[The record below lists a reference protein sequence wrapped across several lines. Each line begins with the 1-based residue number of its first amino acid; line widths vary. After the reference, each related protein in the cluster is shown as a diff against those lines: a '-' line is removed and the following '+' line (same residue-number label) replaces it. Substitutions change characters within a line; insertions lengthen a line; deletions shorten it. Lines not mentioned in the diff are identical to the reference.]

1 LGAGPLGLG
10 AAGLVDLIDL
20 SMANELSRSGSPAGE
35 LAAALPAAAAPHLS
49 RGPLPPTA
57 GGASDASDASDAR
70 GAGARWRR
78 AAYAGYALHLFTVFG
93 IALSNILLGL
103 TLALAPR
110 ALMLRRVRWQVLRP
124 VLLPMGFYLVFLTAS
139 IVMSYE
145 PRASLR
151 AFGELFAM
159 ATLYLGPGLVRGE
172 RELRWLIDGMIVVA
186 ALIALR
192 GLEQYVLL
200 SFGELDQRIRG
211 PFSHYMTF
219 SGVLLICD
227 VLLITQLVCGRA
239 ARSPWRWLALALIN
253 VALVGTLTRGAW
265 VALGGTLITL
275 LGVLAR
281 RRRPGDEAR
290 PRHRGRRYAAVF
302 VLALLAAFLLVP
314 ASVLHRAATIFDLR
328 DPSNYDRLCMLDAGL
343 HMIAERPF
351 VGLGP
356 DMVDHRYEI
365 YRQPTAPR
373 YWVPHLH
380 NSFLEIAAERGLPSL
395 AAYVWLMA
403 AGVRLA
409 LARFRREGGLAGP
422 RAEIYLG
429 SVLALLAFN
438 LAGLFENNWGD
449 AEVKRLALFALMM
462 PLCLELADTESTAAC
477 QPATASGAAGP
488 SSAPRGASDQAAAPS
503 GAPDKAAAASGAPD
517 QIAAPGGASNKIAA
531 GAASAATPAVP
542 PVA

>member
-1 LGAGPLGLG
+1 MAYE
-10 AAGLVDLIDL
+10 VD
-20 SMANELSRSGSPAGE
+20 SGIGVVGG
-35 LAAALPAAAAPHLS
+35 LAAAVPATVPPAVAGACSPPAAAGASEAAETAAAAAP
-49 RGPLPPTA
+49 A
-57 GGASDASDASDAR
+57 AAEGGRDS
-70 GAGARWRR
+70 RWRR
-78 AAYAGYALHLFTVFG
+78 LAFAGYALHLFTVFG
-93 IALSNILLGL
+93 LALSNILLGL

-110 ALMLRRVRWQVLRP
+110 ALAARRVRWQVLQP

-139 IVMSYE
+139 ILLSYDV
-145 PRASLR
+145 RTSLFS
-151 AFGELFAM
+151 FGETFAM

-172 RELRWLIDGMIVVA
+172 RELRRLIDGMIVVA

-192 GLEQYVLL
+192 GLSQYLWIG
-200 SFGELDQRIRG
+200 FGELDERIRG

-227 VLLITQLVCGRA
+227 VLLVTQMVCGRA
-239 ARSPWRWLALALIN
+239 ARSVWRWGALALIN
-253 VALVGTLTRGAW
+253 AALVGTMTRGAW
-265 VALGGTLITL
+265 VALGGAL
-275 LGVLAR
+275 LCLLAAYGR
-281 RRRPGDEAR
+281 RGGRRRPGPAGEPREASR
-290 PRHRGRRYAAVF
+290 EPPRAPHHRGRRYAAICAM
-302 VLALLAAFLLVP
+302 ALLAVFLAAP
-314 ASVLHRAATIFDLR
+314 PSVLRRASSIFDLR

-395 AAYVWLMA
+395 AAYLWMMI

-409 LARFRREGGLAGP
+409 LRRYRAEGGLAGE
-422 RAEIYLG
+422 RAELYLG

-462 PLCLELADTESTAAC
+462 PFCLALADAE
-477 QPATASGAAGP
+477 AGP
-488 SSAPRGASDQAAAPS
+488 AAAPVR
-503 GAPDKAAAASGAPD
+503 D
-517 QIAAPGGASNKIAA
+517 
-531 GAASAATPAVP
+531 
-542 PVA
+542 